1 MLAAATGVVIIRCL
15 GVVESAIFLMV
26 ASWVAVFG
34 EWLNRGVVIFL
45 LYLVIVGGRRFSCR
59 DVKSDVKIIMFLNFL
74 GWMECLAIVFH
85 LYPTESTLPNLGLAE
100 GQGKK
105 IPVYESSERIV
116 VLIPG
121 KLGYESL

>member
-1 MLAAATGVVIIRCL
+1 MTFGEKLNL

-34 EWLNRGVVIFL
+34 EWLTWGVVIFL

-74 GWMECLAIVFH
+74 GWMELFFIVS
-85 LYPTESTLPNLGLAE
+85 Y
-100 GQGKK
+100 GKYLTQPRFGGRK